1 MKSLAV
7 IAFIAGVAA
16 VAVFCAQQ
24 TTVARGEA
32 LGASLIETN
41 PNLRGMAC
49 DDRVPIGMEGATF
62 NCKVT
67 FKNGDVADY
76 KFKMNRE
83 GDIVAVDHGPTTA
96 SEPQIKKTTDPWG
109 D

>member
-7 IAFIAGVAA
+7 ILFIATVAA
-16 VAVFCAQQ
+16 VAVYCAQQ
-24 TTVARGEA
+24 RTVARGEA
-32 LGASLIETN
+32 LAASLLETN
-41 PNLRGMAC
+41 PMLKGMAC
-49 DDRVPIGMEGATF
+49 DERVPIGMDGATF

-83 GDIVAVDHGPTTA
+83 GDIVAVDHGPTT
-96 SEPQIKKTTDPWG
+96 SEPHIKQTSDPWG

>member
-7 IAFIAGVAA
+7 ILFIATVAA
-16 VAVFCAQQ
+16 VAAYCAQQ
-24 TTVARGEA
+24 RTVARGEA
-32 LGASLIETN
+32 LSASLLDAN
-41 PNLRGMAC
+41 PMLKGMVC
-49 DDRVPIGMEGATF
+49 DDRVPIGMDGATF
-62 NCKVT
+62 KCKVT

-83 GDIVAVDHGPTTA
+83 GDIVAVDHGPAT
-96 SEPQIKKTTDPWG
+96 SEPQIKKTSDPWG

>member
-7 IAFIAGVAA
+7 ILFIAVVTA
-16 VAVFCAQQ
+16 VAVYCSQQ
-24 TTVARGEA
+24 RTVARGEA
-32 LGASLIETN
+32 LGASLLDTN
-41 PNLRGMAC
+41 PNLQGMAC
-49 DDRVPIGMEGATF
+49 DGHVPLGMDGATF

-83 GDIVAVDHGPTTA
+83 GDIVAVDHGPTT
-96 SEPQIKKTTDPWG
+96 SEPRIKKTSDPWG